1 MKEDVL
7 FFTYTESAN
16 LCDGVV
22 GSSSFHNIPVDVER
36 DIVFDEFPDILTQ
49 SGPCVGLI
57 LGVDVRVVLV
67 KPGLHVVIG
76 ATSISLPV
84 VGISPGN
91 SCSVNQVIN
100 HAAYSRENFA
110 GFRCL
115 QRHT

>member
-1 MKEDVL
+1 MKEDVE
-7 FFTYTESAN
+7 FFTNTESAN
-16 LCDGVV
+16 FCGWIEWC
-22 GSSSFHNIPVDVER
+22 SSLDNIPVDVER

>member
-1 MKEDVL
+1 MLL
-7 FFTYTESAN
+7 FSDAEPTD
-16 LCDGVV
+16 LGDRIV
-22 GSSSFHNIPVDVER
+22 GCSSLYNIPVDVER

-84 VGISPGN
+84 VGISSGN